1 MKRGEIVVGKD
12 PTVSFNDPKMLA
24 ILKEINQL
32 KEKIPAASQEE
43 AAALKKQIDSLQMH
57 YNILSERRGPG

>member
-1 MKRGEIVVGKD
+1 MEKD

-32 KEKIPAASQEE
+32 KEEMSAADAET
-43 AAALKKQIDSLQMH
+43 AAALKKQIDELQMH
-57 YNILSERRGPG
+57 YNILSERRGPV

>member
-1 MKRGEIVVGKD
+1 MQKD

-32 KEKIPAASQEE
+32 KEEMSAADAEA
-43 AAALKKQIDSLQMH
+43 AAALKKQINELQMH
-57 YNILSERRGPG
+57 YNVLSERRGPV

>member
-1 MKRGEIVVGKD
+1 MGKD

-32 KEKIPAASQEE
+32 KEKISTAGAEE
-43 AAALKKQIDSLQMH
+43 AAALKKRIDDLQMH